1 MPLICS
7 SPFLDYSIR
16 RGISFPMKAFKHLGL
31 WRIISLIV
39 FKNRYFWWC
48 SAASTS
54 LNTYSRKKSG
64 FPTEMFPRQI
74 EAAVLTDSSAA
85 LNREDT
91 KSITFGILERSI
103 SLPSSPRE
111 REAGTSFPGVL
122 ILLRRSLRRLVF
134 LDGSAWKTATLAS
147 T

>member
-1 MPLICS
+1 
-7 SPFLDYSIR
+7 
-16 RGISFPMKAFKHLGL
+16 
-31 WRIISLIV
+31 
-39 FKNRYFWWC
+39 
-48 SAASTS
+48 
-54 LNTYSRKKSG
+54 
-64 FPTEMFPRQI
+64 MFPRQI

-85 LNREDT
+85 LNRDDT
-91 KSITFGILERSI
+91 KSITLGILERSI
-103 SLPSSPRE
+103 SLPSSPSE